1 MRTTIKKWFFIWDF
15 DREEQWLSACAA
27 KGLALVSVGFCKYE
41 FEETEPGAYYVRL
54 ELLENR
60 PNHPESVKY
69 LQFLEETGAE
79 YVGSLRN
86 WVYLR
91 RRTEDGPFDLFS
103 DYASKIAHLSRIL
116 WTLFVLMFAE
126 FCCGIGNL
134 MIGWGVKS
142 PFNYSCGG
150 VCMLLGFI
158 VMAGYWKLRRKKK
171 RLEQEK
177 QIYE

>member
-1 MRTTIKKWFFIWDF
+1 MRTTIKKSFSMWNF
-15 DREEQWLSACAA
+15 DREEQWLGACAA

-54 ELLENR
+54 ELLENA
-60 PNHPESVKY
+60 PSHPESVKY

-79 YVGSLRN
+79 YVGSYRN

-91 RRTEDGPFDLFS
+91 RRAEAGPFDLFS

-116 WTLFVLMFAE
+116 WTLFALMMAE
-126 FCCGIGNL
+126 FCMGVGNL
-134 MIGWGVKS
+134 MIGFGLKY
-142 PFNYSCGG
+142 PLNYGCGG
-150 VCMLLGFI
+150 ICI
-158 VMAGYWKLRRKKK
+158 VFGIIIAAGYFKLRRKKK